1 MKVFTFR
8 LETLLHLREI
18 ARDKALAAYA
28 KAINQRQEREKAL
41 EACRFHL
48 ENLQVQIGEKR
59 KDSFAGSSEEA
70 FDLSV
75 KTAKERIIDAHKDL
89 QESLHSENAKKG
101 IYLKADSEHKSLL
114 KLKEKQ
120 LQEHVRRESLREER
134 QLEDIIGGRFVFNN
148 ISK

>member
-1 MKVFTFR
+1 M
-8 LETLLHLREI
+8 HLREI

-41 EACRFHL
+41 EVCRFHL

-101 IYLKADSEHKSLL
+101 IYLKADSEHKGLL

>member
-28 KAINQRQEREKAL
+28 KAINKRQEREKAL
-41 EACRFHL
+41 EVCRFHL